1 MPLFKTTKNSAKQ
14 LKKKSFRNEKELQSF
29 VENNLEPLFGVRFLA
44 SEFTTSQQ
52 HGGRIDS
59 LGLDE
64 NNSPVIIEY
73 KWGEKDN
80 IINQGLFLS

>member
-1 MPLFKTTKNSAKQ
+1 MAIFLTTNNSAKQ
-14 LKKKSFRNEKELQSF
+14 LKKQDFRNEKQLQTF
-29 VENNLEPLFGVRFLA
+29 VEENMENLFGIHFVA
-44 SEFTTSQQ
+44 SEFVTSKQ

-73 KWGEKDN
+73 KW
-80 IINQGLFLS
+80 

>member
-1 MPLFKTTKNSAKQ
+1 MAIFLTTSNSAKQ
-14 LKKKSFRNEKELQSF
+14 LKKQDFRNEKQLQTF
-29 VENNLEPLFGVRFLA
+29 VEENMENLFGIRFVA
-44 SEFTTSQQ
+44 SEFVTSKQ

-73 KWGEKDN
+73 KW
-80 IINQGLFLS
+80 